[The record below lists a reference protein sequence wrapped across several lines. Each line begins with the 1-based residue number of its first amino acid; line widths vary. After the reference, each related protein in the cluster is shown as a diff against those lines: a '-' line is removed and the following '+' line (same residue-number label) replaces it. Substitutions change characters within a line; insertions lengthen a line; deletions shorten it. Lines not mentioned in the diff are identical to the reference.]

1 MADHFF
7 VTEDILD
14 VQHYIHLV
22 SEPAYGA
29 VSSFLG
35 TVRSPN
41 LGQDVRYIDYEGYEA
56 MLQTQMAVLAK
67 ELRETFDIGRLVL
80 AHRLGRLV
88 PGDASIAIVISSQHR
103 NAALHACERG
113 INRAKELL
121 PVWKLEVNV
130 DGSQWVEGSAVAG
143 EQLG

>member
-1 MADHFF
+1 MANHFF
-7 VTEDILD
+7 VTEDVLD
-14 VQHYIHLV
+14 LQRYISLV
-22 SEPAYGA
+22 SESTYGA

-41 LGQDVRYIDYEGYEA
+41 LGQAVRHIDYEGYEA

-67 ELRETFDIGRLVL
+67 ELRSSFDIGHLVL

-88 PGDASIAIVISSQHR
+88 PGEASIAIVVSSKHR
-103 NAALHACERG
+103 NAALHACELG

-121 PVWKLEVNV
+121 PVWKLEVNT
-130 DGSQWVEGSAVAG
+130 DGSQWVEGSVAAG
-143 EQLG
+143 EQL

>member
-1 MADHFF
+1 MANHFF
-7 VTEDILD
+7 VTEDVLD
-14 VQHYIHLV
+14 LQHYINLV

-41 LGQDVRYIDYEGYEA
+41 LGRAVRYIDYEGYEA
-56 MLQTQMAVLAK
+56 MLQTQMAVLAQ
-67 ELRETFDIGRLVL
+67 ELREAFDVGHLVF

-88 PGDASIAIVISSQHR
+88 PGEASIAIVVSSKHR
-103 NAALHACERG
+103 NAALHACERS

-121 PVWKLEVNV
+121 PVWKLEVNM
-130 DGSQWVEGSAVAG
+130 DGHQWVEGSAAAG